1 MHLLRGAAALTIVRV
16 ATAGNIS
23 GGRVRALQD
32 GVGTDHA
39 SVQRTA
45 QAALIRAPAGGAD
58 GPGGRSPRPV
68 CSTRTSAGFDA
79 LLPFEAWRAL
89 GTKMGVYS
97 NATAWWL
104 GDWMLFGRMKYGR
117 RYKDAIAETGLDYQ
131 TLRNYA
137 MVARRFEPSR
147 RRQDLTFQHHAEV
160 CPLDDDSQDNWLAR
174 AAALGW
180 SRNELRRHLRAAL
193 TPDAAAS
200 VEVVKLTIESA
211 RANRW
216 RQAAAEG
223 NLDLDVWIL
232 QILDHAIPSA

>member
-1 MHLLRGAAALTIVRV
+1 MTAHMAVRGADV
-16 ATAGNIS
+16 AVPARS
-23 GGRVRALQD
+23 R
-32 GVGTDHA
+32 
-39 SVQRTA
+39 
-45 QAALIRAPAGGAD
+45 AGG
-58 GPGGRSPRPV
+58 PRRSRGV
-68 CSTRTSAGFDA
+68 RSSVTAASFDP
-79 LLPFEAWRAL
+79 LLEFEAWREFGVKL
-89 GTKMGVYS
+89 GAYG
-97 NATAWWL
+97 NATAWCL
-104 GDWMLFGRMKYGR
+104 GDWLVFGRMKYGR

-137 MVARRFEPSR
+137 MGARRFEPSR

-223 NLDLDVWIL
+223 NLDLDVWSL